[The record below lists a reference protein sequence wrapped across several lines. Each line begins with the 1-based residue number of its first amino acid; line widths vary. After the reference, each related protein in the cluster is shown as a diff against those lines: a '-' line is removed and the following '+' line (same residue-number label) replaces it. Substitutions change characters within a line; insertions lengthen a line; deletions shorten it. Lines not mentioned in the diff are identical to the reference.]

1 MVSYKVKIAIAPCRR
16 NMPTMNMPGRNGQP
30 PRRRMMWGREAALDV
45 KNEVLPYIFEN
56 FGNEHVEFVTL
67 DGWDE
72 DGIMYDY
79 SQADSIAEYLKAQ
92 KPDALFILNLNFGS
106 EEVAGR
112 VAKLMN
118 LPTLLWSV
126 QDTYFGDPDATD
138 LHDEANG
145 GRLLDAQCGMFAISK
160 ILLMRPGFSESSLP
174 H

>member
-1 MVSYKVKIAIAPCRR
+1 MVSNKVKIAIAPCRR

-79 SQADSIAEYLKAQ
+79 SQADSIAEYLKAMPKLSQ
-92 KPDALFILNLNFGS
+92 QLVETI
-106 EEVAGR
+106 
-112 VAKLMN
+112 AKVHHIYDQLK
-118 LPTLLWSV
+118 
-126 QDTYFGDPDATD
+126 Q
-138 LHDEANG
+138 
-145 GRLLDAQCGMFAISK
+145 
-160 ILLMRPGFSESSLP
+160 
-174 H
+174 